1 MIKISYDEIVSKI
14 KEKSDLTDKDIET
27 KVEEK
32 LKQLSGLISKE
43 GAAHIVANESGVKLF
58 EQVSG
63 RLQIKNVLV
72 GMRDVEVLGKVLQ
85 LYEVREFNSGER
97 SGKVGSLIIGD
108 ETENIRVVLWG
119 DQTDNLA
126 KVKVNDVVKV
136 LGGYVRA
143 NQGGKEIQLNDRAQ
157 FIINPEGEVV
167 EATVKITK
175 TRKLIKDLKEGDG
188 GVEILGTVVQVFEPR
203 FYEVCPECGKRARPS
218 EGNFMCNTH
227 NAVAPNFSYV
237 LNAVIDDGT
246 ETIRAAFFREGVEKL
261 LNKKPEDLLMMKEDP
276 SKFLESRDGIQG
288 KIIKVEGRVNKNE
301 MFDRI
306 EFVANE
312 VDVNPNPEEELKRLE
327 S

>member
-1 MIKISYDEIVSKI
+1 M
-14 KEKSDLTDKDIET
+14 
-27 KVEEK
+27 
-32 LKQLSGLISKE
+32 
-43 GAAHIVANESGVKLF
+43 
-58 EQVSG
+58 
-63 RLQIKNVLV
+63 
-72 GMRDVEVLGKVLQ
+72 
-85 LYEVREFNSGER
+85 
-97 SGKVGSLIIGD
+97 
-108 ETENIRVVLWG
+108 
-119 DQTDNLA
+119 
-126 KVKVNDVVKV
+126 
-136 LGGYVRA
+136 
-143 NQGGKEIQLNDRAQ
+143 NDRAQ

-288 KIIKVEGRVNKNE
+288 KIIKVEGRVIKNE

-327 S
+327 VKMSIYHKFIAFIEFWIGLAFLIILLNYIPVLNIIGGFVGKLLGFLNIIPYYQVVVAILGTVLFLDGLFKLIKH